1 MWKHILETFARKP
14 ISVFLLTISLILLG
28 IVAWQD
34 IPIDLFPNISFP
46 YAAVVTPY
54 LGAGPEEVEVNVT
67 NPIEEAVG
75 LVSGVKRISSRSFD
89 SFSVVEVEFEWG
101 TDISYAVS
109 KIREL
114 IDAFARDLPEDVDP
128 IVVEFNPA
136 MIPVYVVGIGT
147 KEPNNIETLSKD
159 LQQNLSRLDGVAN
172 VEILGIPDKEV
183 LIDVDPEKL
192 EKMEI
197 PFDSVKIMLSAG
209 TKYPM
214 GKITEEDNVYPLS
227 VSTKFASLKEL
238 EETIIGFRGMSRY
251 INFQSLS
258 SISDGLK
265 LPPFFVPVR
274 LKQVADVGIKQKE
287 VRGGVRVNAESAA
300 VLVVQKRGG
309 MNTIKVAKKVRERL
323 SLWKEEH
330 PGVVIQTITDT
341 SEFTNMAINGLF
353 KNLLL
358 GAIVATIVIYL
369 FLRSV
374 SATLAVTVSIPLSL
388 LTAIML
394 MYFSKLNFDLMTLG
408 GLTVAVGMVVD
419 NSIVILEAI
428 YRYLEEKMNPVEA
441 ASKGGREVVGAIFA
455 STMTTLAMFVPFAF
469 ITGFAA
475 QLFKFFA
482 ISLSFTLIAS
492 FFIAITVV
500 PAFANIVKAKP
511 SRDHR
516 ILKGYKRV
524 LDKLLTHKKGV
535 IIAFVII
542 FVISVFGLLS
552 KGLEF
557 IPEVDSGV
565 LNVSFAL
572 PSNTPYTVVSKAL
585 EEIESYLME
594 NKDELHIV
602 STYSVFGQPGT
613 ILSALRGIQE
623 NEADMQIN
631 LTPSNKRDKS
641 SSEIAESLRSHI
653 EKVMKKYNGSYKI
666 SSGAIE
672 VESIFGTQI
681 RVTFYDND
689 LEKLRQLA
697 EEFARK
703 LEKISGVIDV
713 TTSFRKQQQVYELSI
728 DRGKALT
735 AGVFFMQALGAVQP
749 YTVGINTG
757 NIFIDG
763 ENIPII
769 LHLKDSLNPDT
780 IRKIKIPS
788 FSAKDAYMGM
798 IADLKKKVVPSTIFH
813 RDGQRIAF
821 VNASVFNRPLG
832 DVVKDI
838 ENMVDSEY
846 KAENRPEIGG
856 QAANLQETVTQFL
869 KAMIMGI
876 ILMYLII
883 GAQFESLVYPLVIFF
898 TLPMALVGVALVV
911 YLTGIT
917 VNVSTLMGM
926 LTLAGITVNN
936 GIVMITY
943 INQLRERGMEK
954 REAIIEGAARRSR
967 PILMTTLTTIIA
979 LIPTAVSNAAGS
991 ELDRPMAL
999 TVVGGL
1005 LMGMV
1010 FTLFLIPL
1018 LYDII
1023 DKISL
1028 RFTKK
1033 KTFSE
1038 KGIRC

>member
-28 IVAWQD
+28 IVAWQY

-136 MIPVYVVGIGT
+136 MIPVYVVGIGA

-159 LQQNLSRLDGVAN
+159 LRQNLSRLDGVAN

-183 LIDVDPEKL
+183 LIDVYPEKL
-192 EKMEI
+192 EKVEI

-209 TKYPM
+209 MRYPM
-214 GKITEEDNVYPLS
+214 GKITEGDNVYPLS
-227 VSTKFASLKEL
+227 VSTKFTSLKEL

-258 SISDGLK
+258 SISGGLK
-265 LPPFFVPVR
+265 LPPLFVPVR
-274 LKQVADVGIKQKE
+274 LKQVADIGIKQRE

-309 MNTIKVAKKVRERL
+309 MNTVKVANKVRERL

-330 PGVVIQTITDT
+330 PEVVVQTITDT

-672 VESIFGTQI
+672 VESIFG
-681 RVTFYDND
+681 
-689 LEKLRQLA
+689 
-697 EEFARK
+697 FARK